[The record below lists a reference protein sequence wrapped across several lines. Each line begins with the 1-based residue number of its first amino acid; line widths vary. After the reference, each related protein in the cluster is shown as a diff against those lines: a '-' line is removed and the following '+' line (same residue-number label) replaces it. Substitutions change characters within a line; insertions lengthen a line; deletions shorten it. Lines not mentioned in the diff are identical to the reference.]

1 MQRLSTINS
10 NHLVCAPS
18 HRNTNSARSGYDSA
32 PCRTKRG
39 KLFNSAKAENAKDN
53 PALEKNLKKT
63 AERLE
68 SVSSDLESE
77 KMKSK
82 ALGARLVKT
91 KDLLK
96 TSNYHNLMFLT
107 FYKEFETSLQ

>member
-1 MQRLSTINS
+1 M
-10 NHLVCAPS
+10 
-18 HRNTNSARSGYDSA
+18 
-32 PCRTKRG
+32 
-39 KLFNSAKAENAKDN
+39 
-53 PALEKNLKKT
+53 EKNLKKT